1 MKYWKISDFA
11 KILGKHNNT
20 IDGWFRELEL
30 ERKLH
35 YISRVNEEKVYDEK
49 DMKIAR
55 FIVERR
61 NSKWSLSAIF
71 DDLPNHFELR
81 PFPKDFEDNS
91 KYTEIIDFEKMR
103 ATLKKEMKEVFNELA
118 TTQMEEQKKEMEKLL
133 PSREQ
138 KRLDRIN
145 TIMAEQKIVRILE
158 DEALALWNTKS
169 EKERMIRI
177 GWFRKIENRD
187 KRDSFIKRYIDEHFE
202 EYLKKEFNI

>member
-133 PSREQ
+133 HSREQ
-138 KRLDRIN
+138 KRLDRMN

-177 GWFRKIENRD
+177 RWFRKIENRD
-187 KRDSFIKRYIDEHFE
+187 KRDSFIKKYIDEHFE
-202 EYLKKEFNI
+202 EYLK